1 MNTFLRYAG
10 YILSAFF
17 LYLTFRDVE
26 YGALVDNINHVSM
39 PLLFLALIVNIL
51 FFIFRALYQ
60 NSNLYFLKSDIPF
73 AVSIT
78 AIAKAQFY
86 NVFLPARIG
95 ELLRVF
101 FCPGNRV

>member
-1 MNTFLRYAG
+1 MNAFLRYSG
-10 YILSAFF
+10 YLISLVF

-26 YGALVDNINHVSM
+26 YGALSENINHVSM
-39 PLLFLALIVNIL
+39 PLLFLALIVNLL
-51 FFIFRALYQ
+51 FFTLRALYQ

-101 FCPGNRV
+101 FCPVNQA